1 MSSIFHGTSQ
11 IEKKAMDNK
20 LIAVILL
27 AIGSIIVG
35 QHSIVLLGGIYIL
48 FWAYRYW
55 PNNKA
60 KAVAKEDES
69 PPEEEPME
77 MNAERQ

>member
-1 MSSIFHGTSQ
+1 
-11 IEKKAMDNK
+11 MDNK

-35 QHSIVLLGGIYIL
+35 SHSLILLGGIYIL

-60 KAVAKEDES
+60 KATTPRKKG
-69 PPEEEPME
+69 PPEENIGGTE
-77 MNAERQ
+77 MDNDISPIRGQQWHRR

>member
-1 MSSIFHGTSQ
+1 
-11 IEKKAMDNK
+11 MDNK

-35 QHSIVLLGGIYIL
+35 SHSLILLGGIYVL

-60 KAVAKEDES
+60 GVIAREDES
-69 PPEEEPME
+69 PPEEEPIE
-77 MNAERQ
+77 ANAPRRW